1 MGNDLIREGRL
12 RRGMT
17 QTELARL
24 IGTTQSAVARLES
37 GRTSPS
43 FDDVIRI
50 LRAMDLDLDF
60 ALVPRDEQD
69 WAQAAALLELNP
81 AERHERL
88 VAWNR
93 RVAEMKAQFDVPAL

>member
-1 MGNDLIREGRL
+1 MGNDLIREARL
-12 RRGMT
+12 RSGMT
-17 QTELARL
+17 QTGLARL

-37 GRTSPS
+37 GRTAPS

-60 ALVPRDEQD
+60 ALVPRDDQD
-69 WAQAAALLELNP
+69 WAQTIPLLRLSP
-81 AERHERL
+81 AKRSERL

-93 RVAEMKAQFDVPAL
+93 RVSEMKAQFDVPAL